1 MTEFTPWS
9 ALLGGI
15 LLGLS
20 AGALWAFNG
29 RLAGIS
35 SILGDALQPRLH
47 EAGWR
52 WAFVAGL
59 LAGGLVLRAADP
71 AAFGGITA
79 GVGTLAVA
87 GLLVGLG
94 ARMGSGCTSGH
105 GVCGLARL
113 SPRSLTAVAVFMT
126 VAGVAVFAVR
136 HLLQGGL

>member
-9 ALLGGI
+9 ALAGGI
-15 LLGLS
+15 LIGLS
-20 AGALWAFNG
+20 AGVLWAFNG

-35 SILGDALQPRLH
+35 SILGDALAPRQH

-59 LAGGLVLRAADP
+59 LAGGLALRQIDP

-79 GVGTLAVA
+79 SVGTLAVA
-87 GLLVGLG
+87 GLLVGIGTRL
-94 ARMGSGCTSGH
+94 GSGCTSGH

-113 SPRSLTAVAVFMT
+113 SPRSLAAVAVFMAA
-126 VAGVAVFAVR
+126 AGLVVYLLR
-136 HLLQGGL
+136 HVWQGGF